1 LARSSERIPRLAPTA
16 ARCAAAVA
24 ASAIVATSAR
34 GQTLFE
40 RLNLD
45 RFQFTAIGASM
56 GTVRPTKME
65 QTEAYA
71 LHADYG
77 EIAPRGRV
85 VFSTT
90 YWGSRYTDAVVR
102 QFERQ
107 LQANI
112 VDPSGDDTLRT
123 SRVNVSDIAVA
134 MELRWMATAAR
145 SGTIVRPYLGGAASA
160 HVINAEGRL
169 IRDTFVENALDNIFA
184 GIAAVA
190 GVDLAPLAHVS
201 AGIQLRYEIMSGLR
215 FGSGRLVAT
224 YHFDPPRRG
233 EDR

>member
-1 LARSSERIPRLAPTA
+1 MIPRLAHIA
-16 ARCAAAVA
+16 ARCAAAVV

-34 GQTLFE
+34 AQTLFE

-45 RFQFTAIGASM
+45 RLRFTAIGASM

-77 EIAPRGRV
+77 EIAPRVRV

-123 SRVNVSDIAVA
+123 SRVTVSDIAVA

-145 SGTIVRPYLGGAASA
+145 GTIVRPYLGGAASA

-190 GVDLAPLAHVS
+190 GVDLAPVARVS